1 MQGMDGAFN
10 LLRIDVSQ
18 ESQTTRIDTQN
29 GNLFLSYHAGSA
41 QKSSV
46 ASHRNGKVSLKLV
59 IVKDV
64 NPFQRHLLP
73 LGDEGI
79 ELAFNKNLC
88 LVL

>member
-1 MQGMDGAFN
+1 MQGMDGMFN
-10 LLRIDVSQ
+10 LLRIDVSKETQ
-18 ESQTTRIDTQN
+18 PSSIDAQN
-29 GNLFLSYHAGSA
+29 GNLFLSYHAGST
-41 QKSSV
+41 QKSSI

-59 IVKDV
+59 VVKDI

-79 ELAFNKNLC
+79 ELSLNKNLC

>member
-1 MQGMDGAFN
+1 MQGMDGMFY
-10 LLRIDVSQ
+10 LLRINVSKEAQ
-18 ESQTTRIDTQN
+18 PSCIDAKN

-59 IVKDV
+59 VVKDV